1 MEHLLVDR
9 MVMSHQSLHALI
21 SLARYQCLD
30 KTFPFTAVRF
40 QGKIDKYW
48 CHFFSACVEDAL
60 LVYLPV
66 WQG

>member
-40 QGKIDKYW
+40 QGEIGKYW
-48 CHFFSACVEDAL
+48 CHFFSLC
-60 LVYLPV
+60 
-66 WQG
+66 